1 MIDLLPTP
9 TDRGDAPSCSSFAR
23 YAQCPGSYTL
33 ALTVPEPPSSPAADL
48 GTLVHAHLGGETVQ
62 LTEEA
67 AGLVAMCEK
76 HLASLHAELDVRN
89 PETMRE
95 QRLWWEGE
103 WSGQADRI
111 DVWGDSA
118 LVVDYKTGRGAVD
131 SADRN
136 MQLRGLA
143 VLVKRHHPQ
152 VKTLFTAIIA
162 PMSIGTTATMYDE
175 GSIRVATTEVLTL
188 IEAIKQKKAPRRP
201 APAAC
206 KYCRAKSICP
216 ELQQEAMTLVEADK
230 VLAVSNEELG
240 EWLNKA
246 EYIED
251 MCFALRTEA
260 KNRLK
265 NGTTIPGWKMGAGRK
280 SRSIRDAS
288 AAYQLL
294 ADSMSAEEFA
304 GCCKVSVPSLE
315 KAFAKAKGLKGKEAK
330 ESFDGAV
337 APVMEFTESSGAL
350 ERIKA

>member
-1 MIDLLPTP
+1 
-9 TDRGDAPSCSSFAR
+9 
-23 YAQCPGSYTL
+23 
-33 ALTVPEPPSSPAADL
+33 
-48 GTLVHAHLGGETVQ
+48 
-62 LTEEA
+62 
-67 AGLVAMCEK
+67 
-76 HLASLHAELDVRN
+76 
-89 PETMRE
+89 
-95 QRLWWEGE
+95 
-103 WSGQADRI
+103 
-111 DVWGDSA
+111 
-118 LVVDYKTGRGAVD
+118 
-131 SADRN
+131 
-136 MQLRGLA
+136 
-143 VLVKRHHPQ
+143 
-152 VKTLFTAIIA
+152 
-162 PMSIGTTATMYDE
+162 
-175 GSIRVATTEVLTL
+175 
-188 IEAIKQKKAPRRP
+188 
-201 APAAC
+201 
-206 KYCRAKSICP
+206 
-216 ELQQEAMTLVEADK
+216 MTLVEADK

-280 SRSIRDAS
+280 SRSIKDAS